1 MAKYL
6 EEEILAGD
14 RFSLKSAQH
23 CSTCQCLDHHNQQT
37 YTIGTQTTTDSGT
50 NNALCLRCN
59 SNLNSPSRSSAYV
72 MRRTEEDEQ
81 EKSSVS
87 ISRVVEKEEKELQVN
102 PILGHPNRRS
112 VGGHLANGGVPGSHS
127 SSNNSNI
134 KSTSQSTETQLQ
146 QSRTVPYSTSSAV
159 TPASQG
165 VNGVVRSDGDKETTT
180 NDTGNFNSALI
191 KNIKVRLCC
200 GLIFI

>member
-1 MAKYL
+1 M
-6 EEEILAGD
+6 
-14 RFSLKSAQH
+14 
-23 CSTCQCLDHHNQQT
+23 
-37 YTIGTQTTTDSGT
+37 
-50 NNALCLRCN
+50 
-59 SNLNSPSRSSAYV
+59 
-72 MRRTEEDEQ
+72 MRRTEEEDEQ

-87 ISRVVEKEEKELQVN
+87 LSRVVEKEEKELQVN

-127 SSNNSNI
+127 SSNKSNI

-165 VNGVVRSDGDKETTT
+165 VNGVVRSDKGDKETTT

>member
-37 YTIGTQTTTDSGT
+37 YTIGTQTMTTSGGT

-72 MRRTEEDEQ
+72 MRRTEEEEDQ

-87 ISRVVEKEEKELQVN
+87 MSRVVEKEEKELQVN

-112 VGGHLANGGVPGSHS
+112 VGSHLANGGVPGSHS
-127 SSNNSNI
+127 NNS

-146 QSRTVPYSTSSAV
+146 QSRTVPYATSSAV

-165 VNGVVRSDGDKETTT
+165 VNGVVRSDGDKQTTT

-191 KNIKVRLCC
+191 KNIKVRLW
-200 GLIFI
+200 IRVF